1 MSGQLIMIAPGQM
14 ATGRVMA
21 PVGAPPVA
29 SLGAQTSTSDWF
41 ERAGQLGQPG
51 QYADAAVANA
61 ERAHRHTIEGGLD
74 KPSRSWTTGE
84 VVRTYLG
91 NADGERRFSS
101 ESPRW
106 RDLDAA
112 AQHLVEHERRFRNAP
127 AQGQRGAID
136 DNLTIAHEQRSDP
149 PQQSAGPA

>member
-1 MSGQLIMIAPGQM
+1 MSGQLIMIAPGQT
-14 ATGRVMA
+14 ATSRVTA

-29 SLGAQTSTSDWF
+29 SLEAQTS
-41 ERAGQLGQPG
+41 
-51 QYADAAVANA
+51 
-61 ERAHRHTIEGGLD
+61 
-74 KPSRSWTTGE
+74 TGE
-84 VVRTYLG
+84 VVRTYLA
-91 NADGERRFSS
+91 NADGERGFNW

-106 RDLDAA
+106 RDPDAA

-136 DNLTIAHEQRSDP
+136 DILTIAHEERSGP

>member
-1 MSGQLIMIAPGQM
+1 MSGQLRMIAPGQT
-14 ATGRVMA
+14 ATSRVTA

-29 SLGAQTSTSDWF
+29 SLEAQTSTSDWF
-41 ERAGQLGQPG
+41 ERSGH
-51 QYADAAVANA
+51 YAAEAVANA
-61 ERAHRHTIEGGLD
+61 ERAHRHTIEGRLD

-84 VVRTYLG
+84 VVRTYLA
-91 NADGERRFSS
+91 NADGERGFNW

-106 RDLDAA
+106 RDPDAA

-136 DNLTIAHEQRSDP
+136 DILTIAHEERSGP